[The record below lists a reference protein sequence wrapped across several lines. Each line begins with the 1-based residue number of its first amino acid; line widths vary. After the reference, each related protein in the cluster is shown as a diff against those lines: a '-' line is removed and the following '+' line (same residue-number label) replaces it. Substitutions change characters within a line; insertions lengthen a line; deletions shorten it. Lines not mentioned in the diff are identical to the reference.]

1 MGILG
6 QSQKGE
12 VGEQGL
18 TGERGEKGDMGPRG
32 LVGVKGERGDTG
44 PVDASC
50 CLRWF
55 MCSWYGAFTLTAD
68 VSALHCAKR
77 TANKIQS

>member
-6 QSQKGE
+6 QGQKGE

-32 LVGVKGERGDTG
+32 LVGEKGERGDTG

-50 CLRWF
+50 CL
-55 MCSWYGAFTLTAD
+55 AFGGL
-68 VSALHCAKR
+68 CA
-77 TANKIQS
+77 TGMGPSL